1 MENFK
6 NKTVVITGSSSGFGY
21 LTTLT
26 LARKGYKVW
35 ATMRN
40 SETKNATKK
49 EELLNIAEKENLNIS
64 VLDMDVNNDHY
75 VTTAIDRI
83 AKTDGKI
90 DYLINNAG
98 YMFVGITEA
107 YSIQQAK
114 EQFETN
120 FFGILRTTKAVLPYM
135 RKQKDGLIVN
145 VTSLAGRLAFPY
157 FGIYCASK
165 HAVEAYSQAMRYEL
179 APFGIEVS
187 IVEPGPFGTNL
198 LFTGPKEE
206 NQDVFNAY
214 GEHKNVPFAML
225 KNFEGFYATDEAPNP
240 QLVADSIA
248 QLVESEK
255 GNRVDRVVSGIDY
268 GLIDYNSKVAPIQE
282 ALVKDA
288 LQMGHLLS
296 VKE

>member
-40 SETKNATKK
+40 SETKNALKK
-49 EELLNIAEKENLNIS
+49 EEILSIAKKENLKIA
-64 VLDMDVNNDHY
+64 VIDMDVNEDNS
-75 VTTAIDRI
+75 VITAINTI

-90 DYLINNAG
+90 DHLINNAG

-107 YSIQQAK
+107 YSIKQAK

-135 RKQKDGLIVN
+135 REQKNGLIVN
-145 VTSLAGRLAFPY
+145 VTSLAGRLTFPY

-206 NQDVFNAY
+206 NQDVFNSY
-214 GEHKNVPFAML
+214 GDYKDVPHAML
-225 KNFEGFYATDEAPNP
+225 KNFEGFYATDDAPNP
-240 QLVADSIA
+240 QLVADSITE
-248 QLVESEK
+248 LVEAEK
-255 GNRVDRVVSGIDY
+255 GNRAERVVSGIDY
-268 GLIDYNSKVAPIQE
+268 GLIEYNTKVAPIQKS
-282 ALVKDA
+282 LVKDA
-288 LQMGHLLS
+288 LQMEHLLS
-296 VKE
+296 VNK

>member
-1 MENFK
+1 MENSK
-6 NKTVVITGSSSGFGY
+6 KENVVITGSSSGFGY
-21 LTTLT
+21 LSALT

-40 SETKNATKK
+40 TGTKNASKK
-49 EELLNIAEKENLNIS
+49 EELTLIAKDEG
-64 VLDMDVNNDHY
+64 LDIAILEMDVNHDESVVN
-75 VTTAIDRI
+75 AIESI

-90 DYLINNAG
+90 DHLVNNAG

-114 EQFETN
+114 DQFETN
-120 FFGILRTTKAVLPYM
+120 FFGILRTTKAVLPFM
-135 RKQKDGLIVN
+135 RKQQDGLIVN
-145 VTSLAGRLAFPY
+145 VTSLAGRLTFPY

-198 LFTGPKEE
+198 LFTGPQEE
-206 NQDVFNAY
+206 DQMVFNDY
-214 GEHKNVPFAML
+214 GVHKNVPHTML

-240 QLVADSIA
+240 QMVANSIV
-248 QLVESEK
+248 QLVETKK
-255 GNRVDRVVSGIDY
+255 GKRAERIVSGIDY
-268 GLIDYNSKVAPIQE
+268 GVIDYNTKVAPIQE
-282 ALVKDA
+282 SLIKDA
-288 LQMGHLLS
+288 LQMEHLLT
-296 VKE
+296 VKL

>member
-1 MENFK
+1 MKDLK

-26 LARKGYKVW
+26 LARRGYKVW

-40 SETKNATKK
+40 SETKNALKK
-49 EELLNIAEKENLNIS
+49 EELLNIADKENLKIS
-64 VLDMDVNNDHY
+64 VLNMDVNDDNS
-75 VTTAIDRI
+75 VITAIARI
-83 AKTDGKI
+83 IEIDGKI
-90 DYLINNAG
+90 DHLINNAG

-107 YSIQQAK
+107 YSIEQAK
-114 EQFETN
+114 QQFETN

-135 RKQKDGLIVN
+135 RKQKEGLIVN
-145 VTSLAGRLAFPY
+145 VTSLAGRLTFPY

-206 NQDVFNAY
+206 HQNVFNAY
-214 GEHKNVPFAML
+214 GEHKDVPYAML
-225 KNFEGFYATDEAPNP
+225 KNFEGFYATDDAPNP
-240 QLVADSIA
+240 QMVADSIA
-248 QLVESEK
+248 ELVEAEK
-255 GNRVDRVVSGIDY
+255 GNRAERVVSGIDY
-268 GLIDYNSKVAPIQE
+268 GLIDYNTKVAPIQE
-282 ALVKDA
+282 SLVKDA

-296 VKE
+296 VNK

>member
-1 MENFK
+1 MKDLK

-26 LARKGYKVW
+26 LARRGYKVW

-40 SETKNATKK
+40 SETKNALKK
-49 EELLNIAEKENLNIS
+49 EELLNIADKENLKIS
-64 VLDMDVNNDHY
+64 VLNMDVNDDNS
-75 VTTAIDRI
+75 VITAIARI
-83 AKTDGKI
+83 IEIDGKI
-90 DYLINNAG
+90 DHLINNAG

-107 YSIQQAK
+107 YSIEQAK
-114 EQFETN
+114 QQFETN

-135 RKQKDGLIVN
+135 RKQKEGLIVN
-145 VTSLAGRLAFPY
+145 VTSLAGRLTFPY

-206 NQDVFNAY
+206 HQNVFNAY
-214 GEHKNVPFAML
+214 GEHKDVPYAML
-225 KNFEGFYATDEAPNP
+225 KNFEGFYATDDAPNP
-240 QLVADSIA
+240 QMVADSITE
-248 QLVESEK
+248 LVEAEK
-255 GNRVDRVVSGIDY
+255 GNRAERVVSGIDY
-268 GLIDYNSKVAPIQE
+268 GLIDYNTKVAPIQE
-282 ALVKDA
+282 SLVKDA

-296 VKE
+296 VNK